1 MTPVAVLGSSGLS
14 PKAWHWSYMR
24 HGAPQVNG
32 RFERKFN
39 RRMQEKD
46 WASWIAVK
54 SILESILRTKSTG
67 KPGYK
72 KFFSKRGV

>member
-1 MTPVAVLGSSGLS
+1 
-14 PKAWHWSYMR
+14 MR

-32 RFERKFN
+32 RFERNFK

-54 SILESILRTKSTG
+54 KYFRKYS
-67 KPGYK
+67 
-72 KFFSKRGV
+72 